1 MKEGHMRSDPTL
13 PRARELFETWN
24 KALTTRN
31 SGEVAN
37 LYSDDCTFLPT
48 MSPEFKRGKEGA
60 SEYFEH
66 FLIKDPKGQ
75 IVEDS
80 AQTLGE
86 ECIIY
91 SGLYNFEV
99 GSQDVREII
108 RARFTF
114 IWNSKG
120 EIVHHH
126 SSILP
131 NI

>member
-1 MKEGHMRSDPTL
+1 MRSDPTL
-13 PRARELFETWN
+13 ARARELFETWN
-24 KALTTRN
+24 KALTTGN
-31 SGEVAN
+31 PGEVAN
-37 LYSDDCTFLPT
+37 LYTDDCTFLPT
-48 MSPEFKRGKEGA
+48 VSPEFKRGKEGA
-60 SEYFEH
+60 REYFEH
-66 FLIKDPKGQ
+66 FLLKDPKGQ
-75 IVEDS
+75 IVEDT

-86 ECIIY
+86 GCIVH

-99 GSQDVREII
+99 VSQDARGII

-131 NI
+131 SV